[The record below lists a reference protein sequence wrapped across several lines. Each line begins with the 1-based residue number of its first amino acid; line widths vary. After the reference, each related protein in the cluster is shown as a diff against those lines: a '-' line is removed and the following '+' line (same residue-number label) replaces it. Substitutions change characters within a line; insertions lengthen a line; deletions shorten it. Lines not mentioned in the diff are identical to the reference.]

1 MKKDKVYKIGHIAR
15 THGLKGEV
23 TITLL
28 PGTLPETIETCWLDA
43 GDALES
49 HVVEH
54 FSARPDLAFMKLQGT
69 DSLEAARALRGR
81 TVFLEKTGRPKAP
94 RGTFH
99 DDEVTDFS
107 VSDKTLGF
115 IGKVENISRQGG
127 RGFLVVKAGR
137 REIIIPLD
145 GPFIIG
151 IKKTARTVEVDLPDG
166 FLDL

>member
-1 MKKDKVYKIGHIAR
+1 MKKDKVYKIGHISR

-28 PGTLPETIETCWLDA
+28 PGTLPETVETCWLDA

-49 HVVEH
+49 HLVVS

-69 DSLEAARALRGR
+69 DTLEEARALRGR
-81 TVFLEKTGRPKAP
+81 TVYLEKTGRPKAP

-99 DDEVTDFS
+99 DDEVTEFT
-107 VSDKTLGF
+107 VSDKTLGT
-115 IGKVENISRQGG
+115 IGKVANVSRQGG
-127 RGFLVVKAGR
+127 RGFLMVKAGR

-145 GPFIIG
+145 GPFITA
-151 IKKTARTVEVDLPDG
+151 IKKTTRMVEVDLPDG